1 MSILI
6 LFIPLKPSLCWRVTR
21 TLLHL
26 SFACCPFIA
35 VIMYISHFSFTFLI
49 NMLDGIK
56 AAKLFYFTITCWG
69 LHLILGV
76 LIFGFGEFVPRIT
89 APLIFWLVEMVR
101 RVAKSCCS
109 PRFHLDIDEVLDGVV
124 EVKRVDHVRGGGD
137 DELETDPDDGRR
149 SCHIGQERNVGGGE
163 VNGEGEEDFGG
174 EFVAENEDIV
184 DQIDGEDG
192 EYRRE
197 DIEEDD
203 EDFCGEN
210 EEFEGEDE
218 YFGVGDDEEDFDGKD
233 EDFEGDDEEADGSDE
248 AHNREELD
256 FDWIEGDHYA
266 DENK

>member
-1 MSILI
+1 
-6 LFIPLKPSLCWRVTR
+6 
-21 TLLHL
+21 
-26 SFACCPFIA
+26 
-35 VIMYISHFSFTFLI
+35 
-49 NMLDGIK
+49 MLDGIK

-184 DQIDGEDG
+184 DQIDGEDRQYG
-192 EYRRE
+192 RE
-197 DIEEDD
+197 DIGEYDK
-203 EDFCGEN
+203 DFHGEN

-218 YFGVGDDEEDFDGKD
+218 DFGVGDNEDFDGKD
-233 EDFEGDDEEADGSDE
+233 EDFEADDENFEANVENFEGDDEESDGSDE
-248 AHNREELD
+248 AHDGDESD
-256 FDWIEGDHYA
+256 FDWEERNHNA
-266 DENK
+266 DENE